1 MILYLLL
8 KLIIPVFRLREH
20 IWSMIGEKSGIPW
33 RAAEAMHW
41 HLGEQEIARRAQVT
55 SFNINYSEERRGT
68 RVADQG
74 AKDASTKGE
83 GRVNRAITLPSIT
96 TLFPDI
102 LKNCQSTGWFAWT
115 EHWKWKMRK
124 TLRASL
130 SWYLLYSHNFI
141 KNYSHLFR
149 YLPRNKL
156 YSRNYNT
163 VEYLS
168 ETRVTYRCNWY
179 CTSTLPREYFGTRVS
194 AIGKEYS

>member
-1 MILYLLL
+1 MSHHCPPRSQRAARSQYLSCQPSKVWLPEEDI
-8 KLIIPVFRLREH
+8 KLIHLRSKGWQWPAISRMLPGKSQSCCRLRYKGHLNRSPQWTEERKDSLSREYAKLREH

-68 RVADQG
+68 RAADQG

-102 LKNCQSTGWFAWT
+102 LKNCQSTG
-115 EHWKWKMRK
+115 
-124 TLRASL
+124 
-130 SWYLLYSHNFI
+130 
-141 KNYSHLFR
+141 
-149 YLPRNKL
+149 
-156 YSRNYNT
+156 
-163 VEYLS
+163 
-168 ETRVTYRCNWY
+168 
-179 CTSTLPREYFGTRVS
+179 
-194 AIGKEYS
+194 